1 VTVRRRVGRCLLACA
16 WLSVVVGCD
25 GGPGFTVS
33 IELANG
39 CGENLAV
46 AAFNGATPPA
56 RAPNEGSGETGILR
70 SGDSRVFDVA
80 DVQEPAGDI
89 AHVWA
94 VREGSSTWGEAIE
107 ISLDGLP
114 EVTLSGGSTA
124 RRLTIE
130 GDICPK
136 G

>member
-1 VTVRRRVGRCLLACA
+1 MASSLLA
-16 WLSVVVGCD
+16 VVAGCD
-25 GGPGFTVS
+25 GGPGFTGS

-39 CGENLAV
+39 CGEDLAV

-107 ISLDGLP
+107 ISVDGLP
-114 EVTLSGGSTA
+114 EIVLPSGSTA

-130 GDICPK
+130 GDMCPK